1 MLEFNMRAL
10 QDALDGERRGI
21 SSHAHDFLVFIAI
34 SEIADPWR
42 TPRDKAHKSPGAR
55 ARKASAA
62 VCASQLRVVGACELC
77 DGGHRQADRFT
88 PCVVVVGR

>member
-42 TPRDKAHKSPGAR
+42 SPRDKPLR
-55 ARKASAA
+55 AGPESFGGRLRITTES
-62 VCASQLRVVGACELC
+62 CWRMRVV
-77 DGGHRQADRFT
+77 
-88 PCVVVVGR
+88 